1 METLKYYS
9 PLPGVLGCQA
19 LSAVQHG
26 VSIRRQPRRAFRME
40 SLYVSVDSTRY
51 SGLQR
56 SMRLGR
62 LKKVNFDTG
71 GRCRTGHRNSSS
83 ASSGLTSCRTWQ
95 ALANV
100 MILSPW
106 HYVKGSRL
114 YYQIEYAWLSEGQS
128 IYEAKAVAAVPN
140 LLHFYNRLYNSMLIM
155 LHRFQQRLLISAFT
169 VISAP
174 ASASP
179 VLSVPSQAWA
189 SLNASVSGRLHIIK

>member
-1 METLKYYS
+1 MHNGTNPTPSDPHHPCHGLSLRYKTFREHTMETLKYYS

-40 SLYVSVDSTRY
+40 SL
-51 SGLQR
+51 
-56 SMRLGR
+56 
-62 LKKVNFDTG
+62 
-71 GRCRTGHRNSSS
+71 
-83 ASSGLTSCRTWQ
+83 TWQ